1 MAMAMVTVI
10 AMMRTMLM
18 AMMMTTSMEGMGVHP
33 SERELRSIV
42 NTSSLYLPMRPTIT
56 TISDNN
62 NGNGESENNDLCGK
76 SEPPISQSRL
86 LPPLVVTACFIVIV
100 KNIIIDS
107 TNFTIITIMI
117 VASIPCRRLQQDT
130 AEEAESPNFQSET
143 L

>member
-1 MAMAMVTVI
+1 MAMALVTVI

-42 NTSSLYLPMRPTIT
+42 NTSSLYLPMRATIT

-86 LPPLVVTACFIVIV
+86 LPPLVVTACIIVIV

-117 VASIPCRRLQQDT
+117 VASIPCRRLQQDM

>member
-1 MAMAMVTVI
+1 MMAMALVTVI

-86 LPPLVVTACFIVIV
+86 LPPLVVTACIID
-100 KNIIIDS
+100 KNIINDS